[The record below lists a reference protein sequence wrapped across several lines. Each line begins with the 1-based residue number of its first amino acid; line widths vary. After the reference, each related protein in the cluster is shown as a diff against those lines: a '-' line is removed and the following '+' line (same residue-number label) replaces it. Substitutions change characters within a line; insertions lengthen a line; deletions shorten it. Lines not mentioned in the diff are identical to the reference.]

1 MVLLIVISGLGSFIY
16 AQNNPYKIKDS
27 LYELY
32 KLGYNNI
39 SNEKCLIYADS
50 LYRQSARDND
60 KKAQCL
66 GAVLRVRY
74 ATRRNNL
81 ADVQREAEFARKVA
95 RRNGFDRYYYY
106 AYQVEIVWLLNHDST
121 CTCRSPKCLTTSHL
135 QCPTPAAESLPT
147 NRRKYLNDSTS

>member
-32 KLGYNNI
+32 ELGFNNI

-60 KKAQCL
+60 NSPRIFNS
-66 GAVLRVRY
+66 AV
-74 ATRRNNL
+74 TR
-81 ADVQREAEFARKVA
+81 
-95 RRNGFDRYYYY
+95 
-106 AYQVEIVWLLNHDST
+106 WLY
-121 CTCRSPKCLTTSHL
+121 CTKGTFLLLL
-135 QCPTPAAESLPT
+135 QTL
-147 NRRKYLNDSTS
+147 KLI